1 MVERYGTSRAERR
14 GLCAA
19 GVDDMVVNVDSRMAP
34 AARRSRALVEDTSE
48 TDKRAREQSAI
59 SFPYVD
65 LYAAVEI
72 ARAIYNRCGD
82 DVCDLNDL
90 ASDLDDSAG
99 GAFRLKTSAARI
111 FDLIE
116 KRGRSEAR
124 LTRSG
129 MRVVTQDDVTAKAQA
144 FLKVP
149 LYSAVYQRFKNSHL
163 PPKKSLEQELKK
175 LGVPEKQV
183 DKARQVLERSA
194 RQAGFLDE
202 SDNKLVRPVEDQPQI
217 GNKSQIARAS
227 MMDTENRFEIYA
239 AQAGISASLRRD
251 DPLIV
256 GLVERLPALG
266 SPWSDEA
273 RVAWLRLATSIF
285 DVAYTDGTGKIE
297 ISMNIETED
306 EGR

>member
-1 MVERYGTSRAERR
+1 M
-14 GLCAA
+14 
-19 GVDDMVVNVDSRMAP
+19 NVDSNLAP
-34 AARRSRALVEDTSE
+34 LARRSRALTEDNSE
-48 TDKRAREQSAI
+48 TDRRGREQSAI

-65 LYAAVEI
+65 LCAAVEI
-72 ARAIYNRCGD
+72 ARAIYDRCGD

-90 ASDLDDSAG
+90 ATNLNDGVG

-124 LTRSG
+124 LTRG
-129 MRVVTQDDVTAKAQA
+129 GVRVVTQDDVTAKAQA

-149 LYSAVYQRFKNSHL
+149 LYSAVYERFKNSHL

-194 RQAGFLDE
+194 RQAGFLDDG
-202 SDNKLVRPVEDQPQI
+202 DNKLVRPRQDQPQI
-217 GNKSQIARAS
+217 GNKSPIARAS
-227 MMDTENRFEIYA
+227 MMDTENRFEAYA
-239 AQAGISASLRRD
+239 AQAGMPVSLRRE

-266 SPWSDEA
+266 TPWSDEA

-285 DVAYTDGTGKIE
+285 DVAYTEGTGKIE
-297 ISMNIETED
+297 ISVNA
-306 EGR
+306 EGEAEAEAP

>member
-1 MVERYGTSRAERR
+1 M
-14 GLCAA
+14 
-19 GVDDMVVNVDSRMAP
+19 NVDSNLAP
-34 AARRSRALVEDTSE
+34 LARRSRALAEDNSE
-48 TDKRAREQSAI
+48 TDRRGREQSAI

-72 ARAIYNRCGD
+72 ARAIYDRCGD

-90 ASDLDDSAG
+90 ATNLNDSVG

-124 LTRSG
+124 LTRGG

-149 LYSAVYQRFKNSHL
+149 LYSAVYERFKNSHL

-194 RQAGFLDE
+194 RQAGFLDDG
-202 SDNKLVRPVEDQPQI
+202 DNKLVRPRQDQPQI
-217 GNKSQIARAS
+217 GNKSPIARAS
-227 MMDTENRFEIYA
+227 MMDTENRFEAYA
-239 AQAGISASLRRD
+239 AQAGMPVSLRRE

-266 SPWSDEA
+266 TPWSDEA

-285 DVAYTDGTGKIE
+285 DVAYTEGTGKIE
-297 ISMNIETED
+297 ISVNG
-306 EGR
+306 EGEAEVEAH

>member
-1 MVERYGTSRAERR
+1 M
-14 GLCAA
+14 
-19 GVDDMVVNVDSRMAP
+19 NVGSNLAHP
-34 AARRSRALVEDTSE
+34 ARSFRALAEDNSE
-48 TDKRAREQSAI
+48 SDKRGREQSAI
-59 SFPYVD
+59 AFPYVD

-72 ARAIYNRCGD
+72 ARAIYDRCGD

-90 ASDLDDSAG
+90 ATGLNDGAG

-124 LTRSG
+124 LTRG
-129 MRVVTQDDVTAKAQA
+129 GVRVVTEDDVTAKAQA

-149 LYSAVYQRFKNSHL
+149 LYSAVYERFKNSHL

-194 RQAGFLDE
+194 RQAGFLDDG
-202 SDNKLVRPVEDQPQI
+202 DNKLVRPTEDQPQI
-217 GNKSQIARAS
+217 GNKSHIARAS
-227 MMDTENRFEIYA
+227 MMDTENRFEAYA
-239 AQAGISASLRRD
+239 AQAGMPVSLRRD

-266 SPWSDEA
+266 TPWSDEA
-273 RVAWLRLATSIF
+273 RVAWLRLASSIF
-285 DVAYTDGTGKIE
+285 DVAYTEGTGKIE
-297 ISMNIETED
+297 ISVNGED
-306 EGR
+306 EDEAH

>member
-1 MVERYGTSRAERR
+1 MV
-14 GLCAA
+14 
-19 GVDDMVVNVDSRMAP
+19 MNVISNIAP
-34 AARRSRALVEDTSE
+34 SARRSKALTDGNSDQ
-48 TDKRAREQSAI
+48 DKRGREQSSIA
-59 SFPYVD
+59 FPYVD

-72 ARAIYNRCGD
+72 ARAIYERCGD

-90 ASDLDDSAG
+90 ATGLNDGAG

-124 LTRSG
+124 LTRG
-129 MRVVTQDDVTAKAQA
+129 GVRVVTEDDTVAKAQA

-149 LYSAVYQRFKNSHL
+149 LYSAVYERFKNSHL

-194 RQAGFLDE
+194 RQAGFFDDT
-202 SDNKLVRPVEDQPQI
+202 DNKLVRPQDEQPQI
-217 GNKSQIARAS
+217 GNKTSIARTS
-227 MMDTENRFEIYA
+227 MMDTENRFEAYA
-239 AQAGISASLRRD
+239 AEVGMPARFRRD

-266 SPWSDEA
+266 TPWSDDA

-297 ISMNIETED
+297 ISVNGED
-306 EGR
+306 GDDAA

>member
-1 MVERYGTSRAERR
+1 MNVGSNMVH
-14 GLCAA
+14 
-19 GVDDMVVNVDSRMAP
+19 P
-34 AARRSRALVEDTSE
+34 ARRYRALAEDNSE
-48 TDKRAREQSAI
+48 ADKRGREQSAI
-59 SFPYVD
+59 AFPYVD

-72 ARAIYNRCGD
+72 ARAIYDRCGD

-90 ASDLDDSAG
+90 ATDLNDGAG

-124 LTRSG
+124 LTRG
-129 MRVVTQDDVTAKAQA
+129 GVRVVTEDDVTAKAQA

-149 LYSAVYQRFKNSHL
+149 LYSAVYERFKNSHL

-194 RQAGFLDE
+194 RQAGFLDDG
-202 SDNKLVRPVEDQPQI
+202 DNKLVRPTEEQPQI

-227 MMDTENRFEIYA
+227 MMDTENRFEAYA
-239 AQAGISASLRRD
+239 AEVGMPARFRRD

-266 SPWSDEA
+266 TPWSDEA
-273 RVAWLRLATSIF
+273 RVAWLRLANSIF

-297 ISMNIETED
+297 ISVNG
-306 EGR
+306 EGEPEAH